1 MKIDTKIE
9 FEEHIEHC
17 VKSKSENNCSGKNMI
32 FFNILAEKNYS

>member
-17 VKSKSENNCSGKNMI
+17 FKSKSENNCSGKNMI